1 MVVGLSVSKKGVLKK
16 NAKFSLFAN
25 IFSFLLEAYPKG
37 DAFKLI
43 ESLDKKTILDIYKM
57 TGQLRMTEEEKKAK
71 LQVKYNEE
79 LDVIL
84 DNVSAKGI
92 DLKQLAKQYGNQV
105 ELT

>member
-1 MVVGLSVSKKGVLKK
+1 MVNESVQHIEYTD
-16 NAKFSLFAN
+16 NNFAN
-25 IFSFLLEAYPKG
+25 IFSFLLEAYPRG
-37 DAFKLI
+37 DAFNLI
-43 ESLDKKTILDIYKM
+43 NILDKKTILDIYTM

-84 DNVSAKGI
+84 DNVAAKGI
-92 DLKQLAKQYGNQV
+92 DLKQLAKQYGSQV